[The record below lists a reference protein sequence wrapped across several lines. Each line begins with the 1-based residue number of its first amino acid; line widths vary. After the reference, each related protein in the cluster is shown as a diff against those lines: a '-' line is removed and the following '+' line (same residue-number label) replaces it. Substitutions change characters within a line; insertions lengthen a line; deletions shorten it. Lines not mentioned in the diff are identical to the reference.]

1 MATQLLK
8 PSELDSRL
16 RYPSGRSLRL
26 ARKGL
31 IPCMLLPDGEI
42 RFDLEVVEQWLRQCA
57 EKAVEGAAHNEV
69 GK

>member
-1 MATQLLK
+1 MATPFLK

-31 IPCMLLPDGEI
+31 IPCLRLPDGEI
-42 RFDLEVVEQWLRQCA
+42 RFDPEAIERWLRQRTFA
-57 EKAVEGAAHNEV
+57 LSKEIHDA
-69 GK
+69 